1 MPTAESSVRDRPT
14 SGELQDDIM
23 RFEGRFSSR
32 LVTAF
37 EPLVDSSDLA
47 VRHRAARDELDF
59 MSAALDIAVGSEP
72 EVDLLDMVTLVAL
85 GRDAM
90 ARRWDV
96 DVHGGAGRA
105 VVEAFDASIEDISA
119 IAHSALPADIED
131 ELGRVIVDWQ
141 REHPEQLNVSAVRL
155 SAHAKYRS
163 TSSGAVAS
171 RASGLFSAAR
181 AAAKTADSAVLL
193 GERALYASQRLPLLV
208 RMHARVA
215 AGDLALDL
223 RRKGAATDQV
233 RAIVASAESSTSRI
247 LFRAFLSFSGFAIV
261 AATSWLIARM
271 AHRRLL

>member
-1 MPTAESSVRDRPT
+1 MPTAESSVRDRLT
-14 SGELQDDIM
+14 SVELQDDIM
-23 RFEGRFSSR
+23 RFEGRFSAR

-37 EPLVDSSDLA
+37 EPLVDSTDLT

-96 DVHGGAGRA
+96 DVHGEAGRA
-105 VVEAFDASIEDISA
+105 VVEAFDASIEDVTA
-119 IAHSALPADIED
+119 IARSALPADIED

-163 TSSGAVAS
+163 TPSGAVAS

-247 LFRAFLSFSGFAIV
+247 LFRAFLSCSGFAIV